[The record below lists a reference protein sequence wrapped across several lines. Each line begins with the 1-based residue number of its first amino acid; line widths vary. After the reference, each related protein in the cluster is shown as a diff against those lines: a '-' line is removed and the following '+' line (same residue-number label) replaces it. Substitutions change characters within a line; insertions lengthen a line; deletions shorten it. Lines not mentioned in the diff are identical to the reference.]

1 MTTSGLPFD
10 DIRNLASQL
19 PGLNEAAAGY
29 VRGHL
34 SGEGGERALG
44 RLETLAA
51 WLAAVTGRA
60 PARVARPA
68 VALFAASHG
77 IARHLGTGDPVAEAR
92 GRVEAIASGAAPVS
106 HLCAAGDLGLNV
118 FDLAL
123 DLPVGDITEAP
134 ALDERA
140 AAATMAFGM
149 EAVALGADLLCL
161 GAVGG
166 AADLSAMAVLSAL
179 QKGGAEEWTEAGEE
193 AAVLLGKAL
202 RTHEGH
208 LGDPLEVVRR
218 LGGREIAAL
227 AGAIL
232 AARTQKVAV
241 ILDGLAATAAA
252 AVLHTLN
259 PTALDHCLLAD
270 TRSEQHRKAAERSG
284 LRPLLDL
291 GTNGHDGI
299 GAVLAAGLVKAAGEL
314 GAGMAEVKARTG

>member
-19 PGLNEAAAGY
+19 PGLDKAAAGR

-34 SGEGGERALG
+34 SGAGGEHGLG
-44 RLETLAA
+44 RLEALAA

-60 PARVARPA
+60 PARVVRPV
-68 VALFAASHG
+68 VALFAASHEV
-77 IARHLGTGDPVAEAR
+77 ARRLGTGDPVEEAR
-92 GRVEAIASGAAPVS
+92 GKVEAIASGAAPVS

-149 EAVALGADLLCL
+149 EAVAVGADLLCL

-179 QKGGAEEWTEAGEE
+179 RNGGAEEWAEAGEE
-193 AAVLLGKAL
+193 AVALLDRAL

-208 LGDPLEVVRR
+208 LGDPLEAVRR

-252 AVLHTLN
+252 AALHALN
-259 PTALDHCLLAD
+259 PAALDHCLLAD
-270 TRSEQHRKAAERSG
+270 TRSQQHRKAAEHLG
-284 LRPLLDL
+284 LRPLLAL
-291 GTNGHDGI
+291 GTDGHDGV
-299 GAVLAAGLVKAAGEL
+299 GAALAAGLVKAAGEL
-314 GAGMAEVKARTG
+314 GAGMAEVRARVG